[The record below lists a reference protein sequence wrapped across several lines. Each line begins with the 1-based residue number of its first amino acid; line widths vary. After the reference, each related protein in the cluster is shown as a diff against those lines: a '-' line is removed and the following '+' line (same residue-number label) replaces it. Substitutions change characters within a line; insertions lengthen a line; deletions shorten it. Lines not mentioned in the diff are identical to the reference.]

1 MRTGL
6 KCVKDGSYLK
16 LCYGVRSI
24 VRGLEFEHGWISKL
38 IIQNSNPQLFTGVK
52 LIQQYDQISN
62 TVSVHNYILYTQPSD
77 IPEILRSEF
86 SYR

>member
-6 KCVKDGSYLK
+6 KFVKDRSYLK

-24 VRGLEFEHGWISKL
+24 VRGLEFEHVWISKL
-38 IIQNSNPQLFTGVK
+38 IIQNSNPQLCTGVK

-62 TVSVHNYILYTQPSD
+62 TVLVHNYTAKPQPSD
-77 IPEILRSEF
+77 IPEILHSEF